1 MNRLRMI
8 RLLTDVLRDARDG
21 VALVDEEMPALAE
34 LWTVLHE
41 VHVQL
46 TQEAQ
51 GGVR

>member
-1 MNRLRMI
+1 MNRM
-8 RLLTDVLRDARDG
+8 RLIYLLVEVLRDARQG

-46 TQEAQ
+46 TQEQA
-51 GGVR
+51 GTR